1 MKDSPMGLASHCSG
15 ILRFPPNCALVPLA
29 AKVSKEPP
37 LSLALDTIVTGWPAQ
52 KRWVGRTL

>member
-1 MKDSPMGLASHCSG
+1 MGLASHCSG